1 MRERPSLTLACERG
15 LSPTNE
21 ECNRAKLGRGTLFF
35 VAGACGRSSA
45 LWQVRNRVPP
55 FPSLPYTSRSHGSC
69 NCLLLARSL
78 RTRCRRRRREEE
90 EGPGFCLCWV
100 LPPASLLS
108 LFSKLF
114 IKLENGRD
122 AEESQSTQQRDSDL
136 LMQKPQKSNRE
147 KTES

>member
-1 MRERPSLTLACERG
+1 VAGKKPVPPSLTY
-15 LSPTNE
+15 S
-21 ECNRAKLGRGTLFF
+21 
-35 VAGACGRSSA
+35 
-45 LWQVRNRVPP
+45 
-55 FPSLPYTSRSHGSC
+55 
-69 NCLLLARSL
+69 LLLSIGS
-78 RTRCRRRRREEE
+78 EE

-147 KTES
+147 KTQS